1 MPVKCDILN
10 IDALT
15 SNLWSWFLPLLS
27 SYSLSD
33 QSKKYC
39 PIVLP
44 KSLVNIRQIARQK
57 FLFWSLVHWLGISD
71 YQVTRLPDETIDI
84 LSLGRLT
91 WPLGSEWATYPS
103 SQPPPATGVTSN
115 PEMNAVIWESESD
128 QQSAIKN
135 MMTSES
141 ESDQQPWNEC
151 CYLGKWK
158 WRWPFFGYGRT

>member
-115 PEMNAVIWESESD
+115 PEMNAVIWESESEGD
-128 QQSAIKN
+128 HFLDMGEHKVLQFLVTLWQLYSL
-135 MMTSES
+135 T
-141 ESDQQPWNEC
+141 EC
-151 CYLGKWK
+151 
-158 WRWPFFGYGRT
+158 